1 MTENLRTTLV
11 AILTDAG
18 VEVRLSE
25 DEAREYPFVTYEM
38 TVTPVMDKDG
48 VCKYVGDTFVR
59 IVSDDFGE
67 ADAIRATV
75 ESAIEA
81 GMGYGQIYCSRLI
94 STDKDCVNDVWTIEL
109 YYNLAQYG
117 DEPVTPEPANQT
129 N

>member
-1 MTENLRTTLV
+1 MTESLRTTLV
-11 AILTDAG
+11 AILTNAG

-25 DEAREYPFVTYEM
+25 DEAKEFPFVTYEM

-48 VCKYVGDTFVR
+48 VCKFVGDTYVR

-75 ESAIEA
+75 ETAIEA
-81 GMGYGQIYCSRLI
+81 GMGHGMVYSSRLI
-94 STDKDCVNDVWTIEL
+94 NSNKDCVSDIWTLEL
-109 YYNLAQYG
+109 YYSLSQY
-117 DEPVTPEPANQT
+117 N